1 MALRRAKSTIEKSS
15 MEDIVK
21 KHGKTITRLDIDG
34 ELHDVISKNRSFLHD
49 LAEHTSR
56 VNKMDLQR
64 AIAKYYGEL
73 PMNEVKRYSAEMSE
87 VFSQVRLRF
96 RKATTGVRM
105 EKEIARLGRLLGYD
119 KCNPSP
125 SPSPSPPPVDTD
137 GQKRRRLIKDA
148 YGFSP
153 PPRVRNSREADTMEI
168 FSSQEI
174 VSQDMPAA
182 AAAASPSAPASSHG
196 HPTQER
202 Y

>member
-1 MALRRAKSTIEKSS
+1 

-21 KHGKTITRLDIDG
+21 KHEKTITRLDIDG
-34 ELHDVISKNRSFLHD
+34 ELHDVISKNKSFLHD

-56 VNKMDLQR
+56 VNKLDLQR
-64 AIAKYYGEL
+64 AITKYYGEL

-96 RKATTGVRM
+96 KQATTGVRM
-105 EKEIARLGRLLGYD
+105 EQEIARLGRLLGYD
-119 KCNPSP
+119 KCSPSP
-125 SPSPSPPPVDTD
+125 SPSPSPPPGHTEGKDE
-137 GQKRRRLIKDA
+137 KRRRLIKDA

-153 PPRVRNSREADTMEI
+153 PPRVRDSREADAVEI
-168 FSSQEI
+168 FSSREI
-174 VSQDMPAA
+174 VSRDMPAA

>member
-1 MALRRAKSTIEKSS
+1 

-64 AIAKYYGEL
+64 AITKYYGEL

-87 VFSQVRLRF
+87 VFSEVRVRF
-96 RKATTGVRM
+96 KKATTGVRM
-105 EKEIARLGRLLGYD
+105 EQEIARLGRVLGYHMS
-119 KCNPSP
+119 CSP
-125 SPSPSPPPVDTD
+125 SPSPSPNPPPVDTEGKD
-137 GQKRRRLIKDA
+137 QKRRRLIKDT

-153 PPRVRNSREADTMEI
+153 PPRVRNSREADAMEI